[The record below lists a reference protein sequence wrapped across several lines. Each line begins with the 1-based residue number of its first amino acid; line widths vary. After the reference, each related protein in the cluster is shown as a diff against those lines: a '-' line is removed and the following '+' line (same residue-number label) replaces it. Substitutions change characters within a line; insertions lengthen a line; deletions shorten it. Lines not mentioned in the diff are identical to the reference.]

1 MHLKNYTAFSIEFLL
16 LFFSFI
22 LSILSGPSGPIGG
35 QGYTEGII
43 WDLRA
48 PRALMAILVGGALAL
63 AGVIMQALFRNPL
76 VDPYILGTSSG
87 SALFAAI
94 AAPSPLEPLF
104 AFIGGLIATMSV
116 YTITWRE
123 RTETLLLVG
132 LATGTLL
139 SSLMSL
145 LLFVKA
151 SAFSSMLFWLF
162 GGLGFATWQ
171 KSLLLCAVLILSV
184 IFTLPFTMELD
195 SLLIGEE
202 KSQHLGVNI
211 KRLRSFLLFI
221 ACLVTSVSVALTG
234 IIGFVGLMIPH
245 MCRRLVGPK
254 HRVLIPFAILAGG
267 IFLLLADIAARMLLV
282 PNELPIGIITSLCG
296 APFFIY
302 LVWRQRNVK
311 HRWD

>member
-1 MHLKNYTAFSIEFLL
+1 
-16 LFFSFI
+16 
-22 LSILSGPSGPIGG
+22 
-35 QGYTEGII
+35 
-43 WDLRA
+43 
-48 PRALMAILVGGALAL
+48 MAILVGGALAL

-76 VDPYILGTSSG
+76 VDPYTMGTSSG

-94 AAPSPLEPLF
+94 VAPSPLEPLF
-104 AFIGGLIATMSV
+104 AFIGGLAATMSV
-116 YTITWRE
+116 YAIAWRE

-162 GGLGFATWQ
+162 GGLGSATWQ
-171 KSLLLCAVLILSV
+171 KNLLLCIVLILSV

-202 KSQHLGVNI
+202 RSQHLGVNVR
-211 KRLRSFLLFI
+211 RLRSFLLFI
-221 ACLVTSVSVALTG
+221 ACLITSVSVALTG

-311 HRWD
+311 HRWS